1 MKTFS
6 IEDCFLSEARPPQ
19 TVIDAERLDGAV
31 TLLLDASRN
40 WSSPDREGRL
50 AIALE
55 VSREMWGDVQLALST
70 RQTSLP
76 LEVKNNLLIVS
87 VYAQGKLIECEQM
100 PSRERLA
107 SLIFMTRNLAAS
119 LREWRAAA

>member
-1 MKTFS
+1 MS
-6 IEDCFLSEARPPQ
+6 VARPTL
-19 TVIDAERLDGAV
+19 TVMDAERLDGAV
-31 TLLLDASRN
+31 TLLLDASRH
-40 WSSPDREGRL
+40 WSSPSLEGRL

-55 VSREMWGDVQLALST
+55 VSREMWSDVQHALST
-70 RQTSLP
+70 RQSSLP

-87 VYAQGKLIECEQM
+87 VYAQGKLIECERM

-107 SLIFMTRNLAAS
+107 SLVFMTRNLAAS

>member
-1 MKTFS
+1 M
-6 IEDCFLSEARPPQ
+6 A
-19 TVIDAERLDGAV
+19 VIDAERLDGAV
-31 TLLLDASRN
+31 TLLLDASRH

-55 VSREMWGDVQLALST
+55 VSKEMWGDIQLALSS

-76 LEVKNNLLIVS
+76 LDVKNNLLIVS
-87 VYAQGKLIECEQM
+87 VYAQGKLLECEQT
-100 PSRERLA
+100 PSREKLA

-119 LREWRAAA
+119 LREWRVAA